1 MPVTVLR
8 SFAPLTDLK
17 FSNVAMMREIGLLA
31 RELIIRRTTAGQDA
45 TGASFPPYSAKYAER
60 KAKELGS
67 ADPVNLTVSGGMLRN
82 LQIVDATENSVTLGW
97 NS

>member
-8 SFAPLTDLK
+8 SFAPLTELQ
-17 FSNVAMMREIGLLA
+17 FSNREMMREIGLLA
-31 RELIIRRTTAGQDA
+31 RELIIRRTTSGQDA
-45 TGASFPPYSAKYAER
+45 TGASFAPYSAKYAER

-82 LQIVDATENSVTLGW
+82 LQIVDVTENSVTLGW

>member
-1 MPVTVLR
+1 MPVIVQR
-8 SFAPLTDLK
+8 SFGSLADLK

-31 RELIIRRTTAGQDA
+31 RELIIRRTMAGQDA
-45 TGASFPPYSAKYAER
+45 TGASFAPYSAKYAER

-82 LQIVDATENSVTLGW
+82 LQIIEVTETTVTLGW